1 MPELPEV
8 ETARRGLVPFMEG
21 RVIRRAVAYRPD
33 LRKPLPRDF
42 AARLTGRRVLRL
54 DRRSKYLLARLDDGA
69 VLIVHLGMS
78 GSLRAVADPGPAGP
92 HDHVDFVFDEVTVR
106 FRDPRRFGLMD
117 LARADTL
124 DRHPLFAKLGP
135 EPLGPEFDGPALA
148 SRLAGRTGPVKS
160 ALMNQGVVAG
170 LGNIYVSESLF
181 LAGISPKR
189 GAGTIRG
196 RRAGAL
202 AKAIRAVLARAIE
215 AGGSSLR
222 DHRRPSGEIGLFQ
235 HDFQVYDRE
244 GGRCRRRACSGVIHR
259 IVQAGRATFHCRR
272 CQR

>member
-8 ETARRGLVPFMEG
+8 ETVRRGLAPFMEG

-33 LRKPLPRDF
+33 LRKPLPADL
-42 AARLTGRRVLRL
+42 AARLSGRRVLRL
-54 DRRSKYLLARLDDGA
+54 DRRSKYLLVCLDDDA

-78 GSLRAVADPGPAGP
+78 GSLQAIRDAGPAGR
-92 HDHVDFVFDEVTVR
+92 HDHVDLVFDDVTVR
-106 FRDPRRFGLMD
+106 FRDPRRFGLID
-117 LARADTL
+117 LTRL
-124 DRHPLFAKLGP
+124 DALDSHPLFAKLGP
-135 EPLGPEFDGPALA
+135 EPLGSDFDGAALME
-148 SRLAGRTGPVKS
+148 RLAGRTGPVKS

-181 LAGISPKR
+181 LAGISPRRSARTVR
-189 GAGTIRG
+189 GL
-196 RRAGAL
+196 RAEAL

-222 DHRRPSGEIGLFQ
+222 DHRQPSGDIGLFQ
-235 HDFQVYDRE
+235 HNFQVYDRE
-244 GGRCRRRACSGVIHR
+244 GRRCPRRACPGTIRR
-259 IVQAGRATFHCRR
+259 IVQAGRATFHCRH